1 MINDGSGAASR
12 REENENVVVGCRGI
26 ALEANP
32 RNSHTVLSA
41 AYGATETHEVC
52 DFEVEVVKVA

>member
-12 REENENVVVGCRGI
+12 REENVVVGCRGI